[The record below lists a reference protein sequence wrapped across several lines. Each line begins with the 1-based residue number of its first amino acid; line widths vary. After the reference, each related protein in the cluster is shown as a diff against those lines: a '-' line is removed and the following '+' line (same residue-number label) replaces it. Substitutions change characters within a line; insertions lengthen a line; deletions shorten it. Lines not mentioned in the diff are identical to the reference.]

1 MTHDNSALWELVEK
15 LPRWDLEWEWMAECD
30 DGDYIKRADVLA
42 ILERPVVVGDEMLSN
57 EHLHGFLAPDH
68 SELAEDGSGYF
79 FTNEGLES
87 FVLAVLTIVRYR
99 LSNSNESMVR
109 GKS

>member
-1 MTHDNSALWELVEK
+1 MTDNRALWELVEK

-42 ILERPVVVGDEMLSN
+42 ILERPVVVGDVPPVTHTVEEVMEFADLLDKHYGAFMQKPIQMLLN
-57 EHLHGFLAPDH
+57 YAALIG
-68 SELAEDGSGYF
+68 
-79 FTNEGLES
+79 TQGLTQ
-87 FVLAVLTIVRYR
+87 A
-99 LSNSNESMVR
+99 NESMVR